1 MASTAKR
8 PPSAP
13 PVPAGFDGAELG
25 RLFTGFNQYERIAL
39 AVSGGADSTALMLLA
54 RRWLD
59 TLSSARATMTILTV
73 DHGLRAEAADEARR
87 VAEQASRLGF
97 AHAILRWAGPKPRAG
112 LPAAARKARYALMD
126 AYCREHGITALATAH
141 TLNDQ
146 AETILMRLAR
156 GSGVDGLAA
165 MPPRT
170 RLRSVAL
177 LRPLLGVS
185 RARIERFLRAEAI
198 AWSDDPTNRNTDH
211 ERVRIRQA
219 LALGAL
225 GLSPESLALAAS
237 RLNRAR
243 AALEAATGE
252 LLQAVLT
259 LDDAGFATLPLTAL
273 QDADE
278 EIAIRALNRLTMALG
293 GREAPARLA
302 YVEAACLMLR
312 REPRSFTLG
321 GCQFALRGER
331 LTVTREFGRMP
342 KGGAEYRGPM
352 LWDRRFEVDAGVP
365 VAPGLTLRPLG
376 ADGLKAARAVKLSFA
391 TRPRAALLA
400 LPSLWRGDHLVY
412 APCAEFK
419 AEIPSGWLAGAAARF
434 ANGALLLG

>member
-8 PPSAP
+8 PSSAP
-13 PVPAGFDGAELG
+13 PDPAGFDGAELS
-25 RLFTGFNQYERIAL
+25 RLFTDFNQHERIAL
-39 AVSGGADSTALMLLA
+39 AVSGGADSTVLMVLA

-59 TLSSARATMTILTV
+59 ALSSAPPKITILTV
-73 DHGLRAEAADEARR
+73 DHGLRAEAAEEARR
-87 VAEQASRLGF
+87 VAEHAARLGF
-97 AHAILRWAGPKPRAG
+97 AHAPLRWAGPKPRTG

-126 AYCREHGITALATAH
+126 AYCREHAITALATAH
-141 TLNDQ
+141 TLDDQ
-146 AETILMRLAR
+146 AETLLMRLAR

-165 MPPRT
+165 MTTRT

-177 LRPLLGVS
+177 LRPLLDVS
-185 RARIERFLRAEAI
+185 RARIEYFLRTEAI

-211 ERVRIRQA
+211 ERVRVRQA
-219 LALGAL
+219 LRSGAL
-225 GLSPESLALAAS
+225 GLSPESLALTAS

-243 AALEAATGE
+243 AALEAATGR

-259 LDDAGFATLPLTAL
+259 LDDAGFATLRLAAL

-293 GREAPARLA
+293 GRETPVRLA
-302 YVEAACLMLR
+302 NVEAACQMLR

-331 LTVTREFGRMP
+331 LTVTREFGRMTQ
-342 KGGAEYRGPM
+342 GSAEYRAPV

-365 VAPGLTLRPLG
+365 VAAGLTLRPLG
-376 ADGLKAARAVKLSFA
+376 ADGLKAARAAKLGFA
-391 TRPRAALLA
+391 SRPRAALLA

-412 APCAEFK
+412 APCAEFQ
-419 AEIPSGWLAGAAARF
+419 AEIPSGWLSGAAARF
-434 ANGALLLG
+434 TNRALLLG